1 MTTIKTPADYL
12 KAEALWAEAHDLMVE
27 RETAEA
33 PAAKIEAARREMLRL
48 ENLLRAAEAQG

>member
-12 KAEALWAEAHDLMVE
+12 KVEALWNDAHDRMVE
-27 RETAEA
+27 LETTEA